1 LLGGRE
7 RGKNVDLI
15 RTRGFRGRI
24 NCSVFT
30 PLYKEGRGPVIFRAH
45 LISFVIFGFSLLFSR
60 LQFSTLLPS
69 SLRNLLKVFLMARTK
84 QTAALIDEEP
94 AMSGEEATF
103 SQEGAMSIDGD
114 GSEELLDS
122 LPQGEIGARDPEDV
136 SGRREPE
143 VPEAVAGG
151 GSGGHKAPEDVPVEK
166 LSADDAEAS
175 VPVKGKNF
183 EANRDYEIYIESA
196 YAGDFGRKR
205 FKSGVDAGSSAAE
218 VEGTSGCGHS
228 SKVSDARIRTPA
240 VIDKTYRLNRSRV
253 GEAELAVY
261 VERGY
266 FEAGRARCPGD
277 EEIPQPKANK
287 AVVFRDYFEAGLR
300 LPALFILQRVLT
312 AYGIQIHHLTP
323 NAFVQLSKFIW
334 AVRTFNAKV
343 NYEAFLRFF
352 SCHLQNK
359 KVYYDNDVLLLQYGV
374 YTFQPRSFSK
384 KSKLEKVAL
393 VTASRNRWDN
403 DWVDYWFYAEVPEGE
418 NDDGSSCYP
427 LASSL
432 VPAEPIFSPAFA
444 GRGKTFQPCCDA
456 FKKACKVISGRTVVE
471 EFIAAGVWP
480 VEGGWKPDGTEKVK
494 LEERKFTYRRPKF
507 NGLKRPEGLRPLQFV
522 EMVEECANILCD
534 PFSAAKAYDVEN
546 GLIPKRRIN
555 RIFDSL
561 KISYGNHAVPLGRKR
576 LKKGETP
583 EITTT
588 SYIKMRGW
596 EKKAEPPAGGAGS
609 SGSRAGRGEDESV
622 AGGSRLI
629 GSGNAPVSPG
639 LEALSEGRD
648 GVPVIELS
656 DTEELLDGASS
667 LRVDVEE
674 MQGTEPGRSA
684 MDMIEDDV
692 LGSTGVERSG
702 DAASSSA
709 SESSDGSSSSGDD
722 SDSSSDVGSSYG
734 TTKDASSLG
743 VSLAVMSGLR
753 EYNPEELRATLEA
766 NSAPNL
772 ADLLLRQGQMIT
784 QASQVLRKKLETEV
798 GFGGVPPELVAL
810 REEKN
815 CWEAKEASFEEEI
828 ARLKKDLQE
837 KTDSFAAYKKDSERK
852 HAAALKKV
860 EDRKAALEETMKA
873 ETERLRS
880 KASALFRSYSELLAR
895 FGRQPR
901 PLPAGDDLTLDSFLT
916 WVEREL
922 QSVPSLVTNMCDHGA
937 KTCLYALLDILAK
950 RKVGDFHE
958 LGYSTFPC
966 EAIEGAD
973 PNTSDKGVSVVAK
986 RFWRFYWNKHG
997 SAAASASAV
1006 SRAQEAKEKKR
1017 KEVGGP
1023 ASSSNP
1029 SSADEQGKAK
1039 KAKSAT
1045 VAEASSAAPR
1055 SATPSEPV
1063 AKVAASEDA

>member
-1 LLGGRE
+1 
-7 RGKNVDLI
+7 
-15 RTRGFRGRI
+15 
-24 NCSVFT
+24 
-30 PLYKEGRGPVIFRAH
+30 
-45 LISFVIFGFSLLFSR
+45 
-60 LQFSTLLPS
+60 
-69 SLRNLLKVFLMARTK
+69 M
-84 QTAALIDEEP
+84 
-94 AMSGEEATF
+94 
-103 SQEGAMSIDGD
+103 
-114 GSEELLDS
+114 
-122 LPQGEIGARDPEDV
+122 
-136 SGRREPE
+136 
-143 VPEAVAGG
+143 
-151 GSGGHKAPEDVPVEK
+151 
-166 LSADDAEAS
+166 
-175 VPVKGKNF
+175 
-183 EANRDYEIYIESA
+183 
-196 YAGDFGRKR
+196 
-205 FKSGVDAGSSAAE
+205 
-218 VEGTSGCGHS
+218 
-228 SKVSDARIRTPA
+228 
-240 VIDKTYRLNRSRV
+240 
-253 GEAELAVY
+253 Y

-266 FEAGRARCPGD
+266 FEAGRARYPGD
-277 EEIPQPKANK
+277 EEIPQPKANE

-300 LPALFILQRVLT
+300 LPALFILHQVLT

-374 YTFQPRSFSK
+374 CTFQPRNFSK

-418 NDDGSSCYP
+418 NEDGSSCYP

-432 VPAEPIFSPAFA
+432 VPAEPIFSPAFS

-534 PFSAAKAYDVEN
+534 PFSAAEAYDVEN

-596 EKKAEPPAGGAGS
+596 EKKTEAPAGGAGS
-609 SGSRAGRGEDESV
+609 SGSGAGRGRGRAASRPQKASAVATTSTVLAERRKRKRVVSRGSKSSGVSGEVRGGSSSRLASGQTEFASGSRGEDESV
-622 AGGSRLI
+622 AGGARLF

-684 MDMIEDDV
+684 LDMIEDDV

-709 SESSDGSSSSGDD
+709 SESSDDSSSSGDD
-722 SDSSSDVGSSYG
+722 SDSSSDAGSSYG

-753 EYNPEELRATLEA
+753 EYNP
-766 NSAPNL
+766 
-772 ADLLLRQGQMIT
+772 
-784 QASQVLRKKLETEV
+784 
-798 GFGGVPPELVAL
+798 
-810 REEKN
+810 
-815 CWEAKEASFEEEI
+815 
-828 ARLKKDLQE
+828 
-837 KTDSFAAYKKDSERK
+837 
-852 HAAALKKV
+852 
-860 EDRKAALEETMKA
+860 
-873 ETERLRS
+873 
-880 KASALFRSYSELLAR
+880 
-895 FGRQPR
+895 
-901 PLPAGDDLTLDSFLT
+901 
-916 WVEREL
+916 
-922 QSVPSLVTNMCDHGA
+922 
-937 KTCLYALLDILAK
+937 
-950 RKVGDFHE
+950 
-958 LGYSTFPC
+958 
-966 EAIEGAD
+966 
-973 PNTSDKGVSVVAK
+973 
-986 RFWRFYWNKHG
+986 
-997 SAAASASAV
+997 
-1006 SRAQEAKEKKR
+1006 
-1017 KEVGGP
+1017 GGP
-1023 ASSSNP
+1023 
-1029 SSADEQGKAK
+1029 
-1039 KAKSAT
+1039 
-1045 VAEASSAAPR
+1045 
-1055 SATPSEPV
+1055 
-1063 AKVAASEDA
+1063 